1 MDQKD
6 SSSVVIDRGKSSWSD
21 LWTKEDYWA
30 IWLGFFLLAVAAF
43 FVNGGK
49 ADMIAKRDAQSAIM
63 AAEAQKAPFKTIE
76 WYEAEAAKGKVGGQN
91 LGPVK
96 KIIDNLKTP
105 AKWHANPLDALLI
118 TEGRAEQLNQRTP
131 PPVGRSWIS

>member
-6 SSSVVIDRGKSSWSD
+6 NESVVIARGKSSWSD

-49 ADMIAKRDAQSAIM
+49 PDMIAQRDAQAKIM
-63 AAEAQKAPFKTIE
+63 AEQKEAPFKTIE
-76 WYEAEAAKGKVGGQN
+76 WYEAKAAQGKVGGMH

-105 AKWHANPLDALLI
+105 AKWHANPLDALYI
-118 TEGRAEQLNQRTP
+118 GESRA
-131 PPVGRSWIS
+131 